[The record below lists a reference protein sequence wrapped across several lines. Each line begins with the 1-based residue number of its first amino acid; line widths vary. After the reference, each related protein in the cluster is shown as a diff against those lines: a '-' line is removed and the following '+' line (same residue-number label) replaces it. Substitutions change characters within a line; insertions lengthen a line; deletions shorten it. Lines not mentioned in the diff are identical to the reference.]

1 MNDLPTEPLTQEQ
14 ENALAKAKTEDARNT
29 LVLHSMREAMAYAYR
44 CSRGMLERDELF
56 SLCYDALQRAAKRFS
71 PNRIRFFAYAKQDVR
86 RGITIAWRE
95 KDVVKNSSM
104 HEDKDREPDYRHEG
118 DGPESSAEYNENLEG
133 THSIDRVP
141 LSTTD
146 DFDRIR
152 EEQTVE
158 PEFEKIHV
166 KERMALIKPIME
178 KKLTDVEKMVID
190 LYFNGDMTFQQIGD
204 MLNVSRAWAQM
215 VHFEGL
221 KKIRCELL
229 RRKALFNY

>member
-1 MNDLPTEPLTQEQ
+1 MNDLPTEPLTPEQ

-104 HEDKDREPDYRHEG
+104 HEDKDHEP
-118 DGPESSAEYNENLEG
+118 EY
-133 THSIDRVP
+133 
-141 LSTTD
+141 STTADYVEDPEAGCSTDWTPVSAPD
-146 DFDRIR
+146 DFERIR
-152 EEQTVE
+152 EESSVD

-166 KERMALIKPIME
+166 KERMELIKPIME

>member
-1 MNDLPTEPLTQEQ
+1 MNDLPTESLTQDQ
-14 ENALAKAKTEDARNT
+14 ENALAKQKTEDARNT

-44 CSRGMLERDELF
+44 CSRGMLDRDELF

-104 HEDKDREPDYRHEG
+104 HEDKDHEPIYPNDCPPDASIDITEG
-118 DGPESSAEYNENLEG
+118 TDQVHHVPSSA
-133 THSIDRVP
+133 P
-141 LSTTD
+141 D
-146 DFDRIR
+146 DFERIR
-152 EEQTVE
+152 EEQTVD

-166 KERMALIKPIME
+166 KERMELIKPIME

-229 RRKALFNY
+229 QRKALFNY